1 MDAPEVRYAK
11 SGDVS
16 IAYGVVGEG
25 PYDLVFIGGWPL
37 GNLDHAWEGPPAEFF
52 MSLARFSRLI
62 LLDKRGTGMSDR
74 AVGIADLET
83 RMDDVRAVMDAVGSD
98 RAAIMGVSEGGPMTL
113 LFAATYPE
121 RTGAAI
127 TLGTA
132 PSFARNAEFPW
143 MLSRTERIAH
153 IERLV
158 REGLW
163 GTQAYAEERL
173 RTFAP
178 SLVPHTEELRRWF
191 TRWTRSSASPRAAAD
206 LFRMNIDMDVRDVL
220 PTIRV
225 PTLVMHRRDELT
237 FDLRNARYLAEHIPG
252 AELLVLEGA
261 DHAWFVDPGQI
272 TREVERFVTDVRRDG
287 DWPTV
292 ESDRVLATV
301 LFTDIVNGTAKA
313 NELGDRGW
321 RQLVEAH
328 HAVVRRQLLQFRGR
342 EVDTAG
348 DGFYATFDG
357 PARAVRCA
365 TAIRDAVRPLGLEIR
380 AGLHAGECEVI
391 AGKTGGIATIIG
403 ARVRE
408 QAAPGEVL
416 VSSTVKDLV
425 AGSGLRFAER
435 AGRAQLKGVPGDWAL
450 FAVEPES
457 VAVPAT

>member
-16 IAYGVVGEG
+16 IAYGVVGNG
-25 PYDLVFIGGWPL
+25 PIDLVYIGGWPL
-37 GNLDHAWEGPPAEFF
+37 GLLDRAWEGPAAEFF
-52 MSLARFSRLI
+52 ARYARFSRLI
-62 LLDKRGTGMSDR
+62 LFDKRGTGMSDR
-74 AVGIADLET
+74 VGIADLET
-83 RMDDVRAVMDAVGSD
+83 RMDDVRAVMDAAGSK

-121 RTGAAI
+121 RTAAAI
-127 TLGTA
+127 LFGTG
-132 PSFARNAEFPW
+132 PSFHRNSEFPS
-143 MLSRTERIAH
+143 LPTPEESKARIDQRERD
-153 IERLV
+153 
-158 REGLW
+158 GLW
-163 GTQAYAEERL
+163 GTQAYANERL
-173 RTFAP
+173 QVFAP
-178 SLVPHTEELRRWF
+178 GLIPHSVELQRWF
-191 TRWTRSSASPRAAAD
+191 ALWMRSSASPGAAAN
-206 LFRMNIDMDVRDVL
+206 LFRMNIDMDVRHVL

-225 PTLVMHRRDELT
+225 PTLVLHRRDELT
-237 FDLRNARYLAEHIPG
+237 FDLRGAQYMAERIPN
-252 AELLVLEGA
+252 AELVVLDGA
-261 DHAWFVDPGQI
+261 DHAFFVDPEQ
-272 TREVERFVTDVRRDG
+272 TAREVERFIAGLRARGEWDA
-287 DWPTV
+287 P
-292 ESDRVLATV
+292 EPERVLATV

-313 NELGDRGW
+313 SELGDRAW
-321 RQLVEAH
+321 RQVVEAH
-328 HAVVRRQLLQFRGR
+328 HAAVRKQLVRFRGR

-365 TAIRDAVRPLGLEIR
+365 TAIRDAVRALGIEIR

-435 AGRAQLKGVPGDWAL
+435 AGRTQLKGVPGDWAL
-450 FAVEPES
+450 FAVQPES